1 MLRMNKST
9 GQKGANIFM
18 TNNTLSQIYVVT
30 GILLLTVQAGTEQ
43 VIKSHV
49 FIIVVRQ
56 LHQWCCLGAV
66 LPPLTSNS
74 VVYYLPLH

>member
-1 MLRMNKST
+1 MGEIRFT
-9 GQKGANIFM
+9 GETRGYPYLVCK
-18 TNNTLSQIYVVT
+18 NTLSQIYVV
-30 GILLLTVQAGTEQ
+30 ILLVTVQAGTEQ